1 MPAPACWSCR
11 LSTKVSACPVLEAM
25 TFGVPVVASN
35 RGALPE
41 VLGDAGP
48 LVDPDDPAA
57 IAAAIGRLL
66 DDDGYAARLRRQR
79 SSCARGQFNWDRTA
93 RLVYDVY
100 VQAVEARKQAARTR

>member
-1 MPAPACWSCR
+1 MA
-11 LSTKVSACPVLEAM
+11 L
-25 TFGVPVVASN
+25 GVPVVASN

-48 LVDPDDPAA
+48 LVEPDDPAA

-66 DDDGYAARLRRQR
+66 ADDGYAGDCA
-79 SSCARGQFNWDRTA
+79 ARGARRARQVSWDRTA

-100 VQAVEARKQAARTR
+100 LQAVEARRPAARTR